1 MSSTTRDGVRTED
14 AAETRLGVTTWLITT
29 VGARTAD
36 AEDNAEG
43 ERLVEIDRDGARTA
57 DAEVTRLGVAVSSI
71 ATVGARTAD
80 AEDNVAGRAVTAGT
94 EAGRAV
100 RTPSCDGVWVLST
113 TPVPGRPA

>member
-36 AEDNAEG
+36 AE
-43 ERLVEIDRDGARTA
+43 
-57 DAEVTRLGVAVSSI
+57 VTRLGVAVSSI
-71 ATVGARTAD
+71 TTVGARTAD
-80 AEDNVAGRAVTAGT
+80 AEDNVAGKAVTAGT

>member
-14 AAETRLGVTTWLITT
+14 AAETRLGVATRLITT

-36 AEDNAEG
+36 AEDNTEG
-43 ERLVEIDRDGARTA
+43 DRLDERDSDGARTA

-100 RTPSCDGVWVLST
+100 RTPSCDGVGVLST